1 MPSDRTEP
9 WFGGGN
15 TGTVAQGERMTEMLL
30 KYRKGRAVEDEDRE
44 YLDLLYRSY
53 IISYYTEKGRL
64 FAQASPAT
72 RRLIPKFWRRTGPRR

>member
-9 WFGGGN
+9 WFRGGN

-64 FAQASPAT
+64 FA
-72 RRLIPKFWRRTGPRR
+72 